1 METTGMEV
9 ADLRPAFGAVVTG
22 IDLNDELPRG
32 AIAELRRLF
41 DERSMLVFRQPGLEF
56 AAQDRL
62 CHALIGDE
70 TDGPAGRLPRYI
82 SNLEPE
88 ALAPYG
94 RLLFHVDM
102 MWHPRPLQVLSLYA
116 MHVEPGAATT
126 SLTSG
131 VVAWERLPQDLR
143 ERVSGLHAR
152 HVTGQVYRRGGDDL
166 LHPERAEERSTVTPI
181 AFSHP
186 RTGRTVLFVSQ
197 QMTREVVELPP
208 GESEELLEELFAHLY
223 APDLVYEH
231 TWCDG
236 DLVVFDNVA
245 LQHARGD
252 VDRDGPSRTLRKV
265 IAPVPSDLSDA
276 DRPTFANAR

>member
-1 METTGMEV
+1 MEPKSVV
-9 ADLRPAFGAVVTG
+9 ATDLHPAFGTLVSG
-22 IDLNDELPRG
+22 IDLNEALSPA
-32 AIAELRRLF
+32 AIAELRGLF
-41 DERSMLVFRQPGLEF
+41 DERSMLVFRQPGLEL

-62 CHALIGDE
+62 CRALIGDE
-70 TDGPAGRLPRYI
+70 SDDSVGRAPRYI

-102 MWHPRPLQVLSLYA
+102 MWHPRPVQVLSLYA
-116 MHVEPGAATT
+116 MHVDTAAATT

-131 VVAWERLPQDLR
+131 VAAWERLPQDLR
-143 ERVSGLHAR
+143 DRVEHLHAR

-166 LHPERAEERSTVTPI
+166 LRPERERERSTVTPI
-181 AFSHP
+181 AFTHP

-197 QMTREVVELPP
+197 QMTQEVVELPP
-208 GESEELLEELFAHLY
+208 EESEQLLEELFAHLY

-231 TWCDG
+231 TWRDG

-252 VDRDGPSRTLRKV
+252 VERDGPARTLRKV

-276 DRPTFANAR
+276 DRPTFAGAR